1 MIEIIQTWLAKPSGR
16 YFDGLAIFLQLA
28 GADIKK
34 KYETFFS
41 EVKEEPAQFDIH
53 LTMLVNKV
61 AAIESAVKLNPKAFE
76 NIKLVFKLA
85 GPDAETQA
93 LIDAK
98 NEEIAEQKTKA
109 AQKAAEVED
118 LKEKLQKLTSDNVDV
133 IDENEELSDKIEEL
147 ESDLDDAQDE
157 VSEYEEKL
165 AILEAEVTALKE
177 KRGIQIIPFK
187 DMPEDIQKLYNR
199 VGEITPLMATYHNQI
214 GVEGLNANTRKK
226 LVKLLCELDD
236 ERRSAWDAIDAWSE
250 GKNVT
255 DVPVQKEELAYNPD
269 PLIAG
274 AQIAR
279 RILKLQEN
287 IKNSKV
293 ILETSEREVLKE
305 NAQKRIV
312 AYELELAELE
322 AKIKPEVKEDNVE

>member
-1 MIEIIQTWLAKPSGR
+1 MLEIIQKWLAKPSGR
-16 YFDGLAIFLQLA
+16 YFDGLAIFLLLA
-28 GADIKK
+28 GVEIKK
-34 KYETFFS
+34 KYEKFFS

-53 LTMLVNKV
+53 FTMLVNKV

-76 NIKLVFKLA
+76 GIELVLKA
-85 GPDAETQA
+85 TGPDAETQA
-93 LIDAK
+93 LLDAK
-98 NEEIAEQKTKA
+98 NTEIAEQKTKA
-109 AQKAAEVED
+109 AEKAAEVEA
-118 LKEKLQKLTSDNVDV
+118 LKEQIASLKSANA
-133 IDENEELSDKIEEL
+133 EELTEKIEEL
-147 ESDLDDAQDE
+147 ESDLENSQDE

-165 AILEAEVTALKE
+165 TALEAELAELKE
-177 KRGIQIIPFK
+177 KRGIQIIQFK
-187 DMPEDIQKLYNR
+187 DMPDYLQKMYSR
-199 VGEITPLMATYHNQI
+199 VQEITPLMASIHSQI

-226 LVKLLCELDD
+226 LVKQLCDFDD

-250 GKNVT
+250 GNSVT
-255 DVPVQKEELAYNPD
+255 DAPEKETLAYDAD

-305 NAQKRIV
+305 NAQKRIA
-312 AYELELAELE
+312 AYELELSELE
-322 AKIKPEVKEDNVE
+322 AKTKPEVKEGNVE